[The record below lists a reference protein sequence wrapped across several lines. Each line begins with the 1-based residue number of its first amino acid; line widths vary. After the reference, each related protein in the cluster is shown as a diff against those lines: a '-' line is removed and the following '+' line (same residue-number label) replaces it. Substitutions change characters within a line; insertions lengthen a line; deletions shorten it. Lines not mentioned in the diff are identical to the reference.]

1 ALAGGA
7 LGVAIAALA
16 VRATTALAPSDLPRM
31 AEVDVDLR
39 VLVFTAAI
47 SLLSAL
53 AFGAFPAL
61 RYGRGDLSAV
71 LEEGGAR
78 GGTAGR
84 DRHRVRNGLVVAQVS
99 LALVLLVGS
108 GLMLRS
114 FLALLAVDPGFRGE
128 GVLTVRLTVP
138 PGEVA
143 EPAAVANLYRQL

>member
-1 ALAGGA
+1 
-7 LGVAIAALA
+7 
-16 VRATTALAPSDLPRM
+16 
-31 AEVDVDLR
+31 
-39 VLVFTAAI
+39 
-47 SLLSAL
+47 SAL

-71 LEEGGAR
+71 LKEGGAR

-143 EPAAVANLYRQL
+143 EPAAVANLYRQLRERIGAQPTVEAVGSTSAVPLSGILSF